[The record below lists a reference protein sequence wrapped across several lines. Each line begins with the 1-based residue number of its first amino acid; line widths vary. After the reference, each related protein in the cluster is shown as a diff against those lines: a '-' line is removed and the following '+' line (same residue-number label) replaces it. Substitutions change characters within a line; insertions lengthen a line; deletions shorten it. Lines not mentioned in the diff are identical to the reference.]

1 VYSFVITA
9 EVRRRQEIIIPKV
22 ASCRRNGFLNGY
34 NTCDKLQKR
43 KTSMN
48 LAFFFTLLFL
58 AIAGSAYMTY
68 FEHGRARRHSKKKR
82 KNKVKVA

>member
-1 VYSFVITA
+1 
-9 EVRRRQEIIIPKV
+9 
-22 ASCRRNGFLNGY
+22 
-34 NTCDKLQKR
+34 
-43 KTSMN
+43 MN
-48 LAFFFTLLFL
+48 LAYFITLLFL